1 MVDLVLG
8 VELLLEL
15 GDLPLL
21 GGGEVL
27 GVVPA
32 HLAPASLAC
41 LARRP
46 RALRL
51 AVVARRSPRARAAAA
66 VGGGAGGGRRGRG
79 RARDGVALGQR
90 GGGGVEE
97 EEI

>member
-51 AVVARRSPRARAAAA
+51 AVVARRSPRAR
-66 VGGGAGGGRRGRG
+66 GGGGW
-79 RARDGVALGQR
+79 RA
-90 GGGGVEE
+90 GGGGVGVARARWGRTWSARRRRG
-97 EEI
+97 